1 MRINKFLAYSGVA
14 SRRGADKLIEDG
26 VVKINGRV
34 CSNGD
39 DVDVG
44 HDSVSVNGKL
54 VNVVK
59 KFDYYMMN
67 KPKGYVCTVKD
78 DKGRNE

>member
-14 SRRGADKLIEDG
+14 SRRGADKLIEEG

-34 CSNGD
+34 CSAGD

-44 HDSVSVNGKL
+44 NDHVSVNNKP
-54 VNVVK
+54 VSVVR
-59 KFDYYMMN
+59 KFDYYIMN
-67 KPKGYVCTVKD
+67 IIELKTKLGFLSWQ
-78 DKGRNE
+78 N